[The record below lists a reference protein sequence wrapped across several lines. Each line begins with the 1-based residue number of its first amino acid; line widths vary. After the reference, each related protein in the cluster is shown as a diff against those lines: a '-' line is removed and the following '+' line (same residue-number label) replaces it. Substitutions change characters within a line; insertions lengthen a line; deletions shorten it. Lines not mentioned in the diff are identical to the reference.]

1 MICCPFLQSVSE
13 TVVIGCNSRNVVQVF
28 DMSDN
33 QLTPLHEIVSTAVAY
48 GAIAVKIKSFSD
60 YYSNVG
66 AGFYCVFKAIHQCVM
81 NAALFLWHI
90 SCAMI

>member
-48 GAIAVKIKSFSD
+48 GAIAVKITSFSD

-66 AGFYCVFKAIHQCVM
+66 AGFLLCVQSYSSVCDECCLVFMAH
-81 NAALFLWHI
+81 
-90 SCAMI
+90 